1 MTQIRLGT
9 PGDAARERELWQLA
23 FGDDGAYVDNFYQ
36 TYYKPER
43 MLLLEEDGVVQ
54 SMTAWFDTQ
63 LVLPGEDQLSIEPGG
78 HGLDHAVLL
87 QQEHP
92 LRLVIGLVKV
102 VHIGPVIPEGQLPE
116 LTLPGGIAWGPKT
129 YLRHAVSSSFS
140 DRHTAC
146 PLSVRG
152 RRPCA
157 PQYPGYTSLL
167 RGMMTAQAR

>member
-1 MTQIRLGT
+1 MEKKKL
-9 PGDAARERELWQLA
+9 
-23 FGDDGAYVDNFYQ
+23 
-36 TYYKPER
+36 YKTEGPYK
-43 MLLLEEDGVVQ
+43 MVCGVCGGI
-54 SMTAWFDTQ
+54 AEYFDID
-63 LVLPGEDQLSIEPGG
+63 P
-78 HGLDHAVLL
+78 
-87 QQEHP
+87 
-92 LRLVIGLVKV
+92 K
-102 VHIGPVIPEGQLPE
+102 GQLPE

>member
-63 LVLPGEDQLSIEPGG
+63 LVLPGEGRFRAAYPLCRGHRPGG
-78 HGLDHAVLL
+78 PGPGAGGPAAGGGGRILPRSGHPCGDH
-87 QQEHP
+87 
-92 LRLVIGLVKV
+92 R
-102 VHIGPVIPEGQLPE
+102 
-116 LTLPGGIAWGPKT
+116 PGGALP
-129 YLRHAVSSSFS
+129 
-140 DRHTAC
+140 
-146 PLSVRG
+146 
-152 RRPCA
+152 
-157 PQYPGYTSLL
+157 PQLL
-167 RGMMTAQAR
+167 RGQRLPRVLYPAPGGPGPR